1 MIKKERCQLTNE
13 PKKLKLDVTTN
24 KSTKNETTPMA
35 AFSNWAPCPSKSRNC
50 WPWC

>member
-1 MIKKERCQLTNE
+1 MTKKERCQLTNQ

-24 KSTKNETTPMA
+24 KSTKNETTLMA

-50 WPWC
+50 